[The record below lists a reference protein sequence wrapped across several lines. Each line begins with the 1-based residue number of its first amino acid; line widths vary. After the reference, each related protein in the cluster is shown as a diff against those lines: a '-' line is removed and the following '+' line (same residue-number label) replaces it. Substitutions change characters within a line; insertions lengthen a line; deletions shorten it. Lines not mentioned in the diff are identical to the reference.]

1 MRLHLAITEIAREAL
16 ASGKKVLDIVL
27 DKKLMTREQLE
38 QVLEPERLT
47 KPHYS
52 TVQKPKSEP

>member
-1 MRLHLAITEIAREAL
+1 
-16 ASGKKVLDIVL
+16 VL